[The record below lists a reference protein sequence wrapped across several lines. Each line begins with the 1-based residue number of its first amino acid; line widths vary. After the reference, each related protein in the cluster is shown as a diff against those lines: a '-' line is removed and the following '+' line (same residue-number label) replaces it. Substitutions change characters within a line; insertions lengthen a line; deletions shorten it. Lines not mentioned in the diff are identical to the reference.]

1 MLKSFVT
8 SMVLAAAPL
17 TLTQAPLALASE
29 AVAPELSLDEVKKL
43 VETKGATFLDA
54 NSEVTYDKGHIPG
67 AINFSRSSKKLAEV
81 LPKDKNATIVAYC
94 GGPMCSAWEDAAKAA
109 KSLGYANVKHFKGG
123 IKVWQDAGQKVEK
136 GS

>member
-1 MLKSFVT
+1 MLKALVIAAA
-8 SMVLAAAPL
+8 LAAAPVI
-17 TLTQAPLALASE
+17 LTQAPVALASA
-29 AVAPELSLDEVKKL
+29 AVAPEVSLEDVKKL

-67 AINFSRSSKKLAEV
+67 AVNFSRNSQKLAEV
-81 LPKDKNATIVAYC
+81 LPKDKSATIVAYC

-109 KSLGYANVKHFKGG
+109 KALGYANVKHFKGG
-123 IKVWQDAGQKVEK
+123 IKGWQDAGQKVEK